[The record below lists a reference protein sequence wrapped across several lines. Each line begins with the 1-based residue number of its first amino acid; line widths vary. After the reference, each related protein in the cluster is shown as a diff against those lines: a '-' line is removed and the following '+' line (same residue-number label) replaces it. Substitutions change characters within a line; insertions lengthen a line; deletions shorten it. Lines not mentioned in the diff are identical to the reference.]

1 MIASNITSSTGTISA
16 QTINA
21 TSNINLNGI
30 NINTIYATR
39 NNPTFTGTVS
49 GITSSMVG
57 LGNCNNTSDLNKPIS
72 TATQNALNLLAPL
85 ASPTFTGTLTANNLS
100 ILGTIVTPSITVSSS
115 LLLNGMNVSNYLS
128 QISNLQAYTNNLNS
142 LIYTDTQ
149 EMGGLLTTQLT
160 CNNYLIIG
168 NKDSSNVFQEYAAF
182 SNGLTSLNGK
192 VACYNDT
199 DVYGNFTV
207 HTNTRTP

>member
-21 TSNINLNGI
+21 ISSININGI
-30 NINTIYATR
+30 NINTIYATK

-57 LGNCNNTSDLNKPIS
+57 LGNCNNTTDLNKPIS

-85 ASPTFTGTLTANNLS
+85 ASPTFTGTMT
-100 ILGTIVTPSITVSSS
+100 TPSLTVSST

-128 QISNLQAYTNNLNS
+128 QISNLQAYVNNL
-142 LIYTDTQ
+142 
-149 EMGGLLTTQLT
+149 
-160 CNNYLIIG
+160 
-168 NKDSSNVFQEYAAF
+168 
-182 SNGLTSLNGK
+182 
-192 VACYNDT
+192 
-199 DVYGNFTV
+199 TV
-207 HTNTRTP
+207 